1 MGDGVCVHVH
11 SVVTVHA
18 VTISGSWSVCAV
30 AGRFLRLLV
39 DGANR
44 QLLVCRSLVVVWL
57 CIFVAFNVQYSP
69 HACVGSGCA

>member
-1 MGDGVCVHVH
+1 MCWWMGKGRVFAFRVSLFRCGWVRGRRALGDGVCVHVH

-39 DGANR
+39 DGAN
-44 QLLVCRSLVVVWL
+44 
-57 CIFVAFNVQYSP
+57 
-69 HACVGSGCA
+69 